1 MDSIFN
7 IPGSGQ
13 ACQTLFEQKAALAK
27 CLLQTVSYLC
37 TTGPAATIGSV
48 LRTFLSAHRAP
59 QSHHPFLANPDRVSS
74 GSRRTGPTNRALTA
88 RTSTTDAGLL
98 EETHDFGHLVA
109 HGPLAVICGARP
121 VRYLDENIAIADGL
135 GLVDAETCFS
145 RTLPLRARRRVRPT
159 DMSTRATVCWVAGSS
174 VRDTHGSLLD
184 ILADDFK

>member
-1 MDSIFN
+1 
-7 IPGSGQ
+7 
-13 ACQTLFEQKAALAK
+13 
-27 CLLQTVSYLC
+27 
-37 TTGPAATIGSV
+37 V
-48 LRTFLSAHRAP
+48 LRTFCLRTVLSNP
-59 QSHHPFLANPDRVSS
+59 TTPFLANPDRVSS

-88 RTSTTDAGLL
+88 PTSTTDAGLL

-145 RTLPLRARRRVRPT
+145 RSLPLRARRRARPT
-159 DMSTRATVCWVAGSS
+159 DMSTRATVCCMAGSS
-174 VRDTHGSLLD
+174 VRATHSSLLD